1 MPKFVFSLESVLR
14 HRTFVEQERLRD
26 LAVAQAETTR
36 LQGELKALNDAMQAG
51 SQDMKANHLTGSLDV
66 AYLAAHRRY
75 TVATQ
80 RKGMMLV
87 QEMARQQRKV
97 NEAQRLLA
105 EAAKERKVLEKLR
118 ERHQERWAQEVQRKE
133 LAELDEVG
141 MQLSYRQTR
150 EEVERENEE
159 ALSAGAAAKSLAVSQ
174 SVRGVTAKPHATPGA
189 IRRNE
194 VDAHRGERERRS

>member
-118 ERHQERWAQEVQRKE
+118 ERHQERWAQEVRRKE

-150 EEVERENEE
+150 EEVEREQ
-159 ALSAGAAAKSLAVSQ
+159 GAASSEDVARTSLAVSQ
-174 SVRGVTAKPHATPGA
+174 AEALRVANPHATSIA
-189 IRRNE
+189 ARRNE
-194 VDAHRGERERRS
+194 GGVSRGERRS